1 MKPVVT
7 VVDYGLGNLFSVGHA
22 LEHVGASVVVA
33 DSPALIKSAQYL
45 VLPGVGSFSNG
56 MAGLEQRGL
65 VEPLQ
70 EYARCGR
77 PFLGICLGMQ
87 MMFEVSEEFG
97 LHRGLGLIPGRV
109 VPISPTGKDGRP
121 HKIPHIGWNELVVP
135 GNSHRWEGTL
145 LSGITSSSPVYFVHS
160 FTAVPSREEHRLADC
175 YYDGC
180 LISAAVGLGNMYGC
194 QFHPEKSGPVGLRM
208 LANFINGSL
217 S

>member
-1 MKPVVT
+1 MKPAVT
-7 VVDYGLGNLFSVGHA
+7 VVDYGLGNLFSVGRA
-22 LEHVGASVVVA
+22 LEHVGASVVIA
-33 DSPALIKSAQYL
+33 DSPSLIKKADYL
-45 VLPGVGSFSNG
+45 ILPGVGSFSNG
-56 MAGLEQRGL
+56 MTGLEQRGL

-87 MMFEVSEEFG
+87 MMFDVSEEFG
-97 LHRGLGLIPGRV
+97 LYRGLGLIPGRV
-109 VPISPTGKDGRP
+109 VPISPIGEDRRP
-121 HKIPHIGWNELVVP
+121 HKIPHIGWNELVVS
-135 GNSHRWEGTL
+135 GDSHRWEGTL
-145 LSGITSSSPVYFVHS
+145 LSSITPNSPVYFVHS

-180 LISAAVGLGNMYGC
+180 LISAAVRLGNMYGC

-208 LANFINGSL
+208 LANFINGTL